1 MRDKLI
7 HGYFGVDTQ
16 IVWTTVRNDITR
28 LKKKLLEIKENE
40 F

>member
-16 IVWTTVRNDITR
+16 IVWTTVRNDIFQ
-28 LKKKLLEIKENE
+28 LKQKLHKIKENE
-40 F
+40 I